1 MCTVSMVGD
10 HYNDWFKQPQYQQT
24 ITNFPE
30 ISRLEFDKLKNDV
43 EQMRQLLIR
52 AKLYDEKNNEPN
64 CEIEEKMA
72 TLRKI
77 AELVGIN
84 LDEVIKPTPPKNG

>member
-10 HYNDWFKQPQYQQT
+10 HFNEWFKQPQYQQT
-24 ITNFPE
+24 FTHFPE
-30 ISRLEFDKLKNDV
+30 VTKAEFEKLKNDV

-84 LDEVIKPTPPKNG
+84 LDDVIKPK